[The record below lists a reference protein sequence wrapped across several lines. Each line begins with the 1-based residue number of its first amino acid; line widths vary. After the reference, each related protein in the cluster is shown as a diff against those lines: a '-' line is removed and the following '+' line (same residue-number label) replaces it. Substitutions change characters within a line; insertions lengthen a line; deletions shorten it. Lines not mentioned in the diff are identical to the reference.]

1 MGTNKGVANA
11 ATIAELQIS
20 LTFLVYTPDCMV
32 AFVPIT
38 PILQSEQLEAT
49 ALATGSITLKTG
61 IYFAC
66 FFTTLNATEEAE
78 LHAITIA
85 LQFLLIKNC
94 VIFLLRFPMAS
105 SDFSP

>member
-1 MGTNKGVANA
+1 
-11 ATIAELQIS
+11 
-20 LTFLVYTPDCMV
+20 MV

-49 ALATGSITLKTG
+49 ARATGSITLNTG
-61 IYFAC
+61 IFFAC
-66 FFTTLNATEEAE
+66 FFTKLNATEDAE

-85 LQFLLIKNC
+85 LQSLLIKNL
-94 VIFLLRFPMAS
+94 VILLLKFPMAS